1 MRFSTLLVGALFGVQ
16 ASALGRT
23 PTISELRA
31 KTEELKASRISRSLV
46 KRDIDP
52 EDLYTGHNLSVPL
65 DFFQNETRYE
75 PHTNATFNLRYFFDA
90 QYYKPGGPVFV
101 LLSGETSAVNRLGF
115 LQKGIVNQVA
125 KATNGIGVIL
135 EHRYYGTS
143 HPFLNV
149 TTPNLRFLS
158 TEQSLA
164 EIDYFARNVKFEGID
179 ADLTAPKTPWIVY
192 GGSYAG
198 AQAAFLRVAYPD
210 TFLGTIS
217 SSGVTAAIWSYPDYF
232 YPIQDFA
239 PPDCISATET
249 LIDVIDGIL
258 IRQNS
263 TALVKQLKDTFGLGG
278 VTDNRDFANIVGGS
292 GVPGWQST
300 NWDPE
305 LNSPTTYYYCGNM
318 SATGLVDPAYES
330 KRSAVQ
336 NLTTA
341 AGYKAND
348 TAVENVILN
357 SIAYYGGSSV
367 ANWNK
372 SGQTQ
377 DEYFSQLNDTF
388 WQQVDLDAAETWRS
402 WSYQVCTEWGYIQ
415 NGADYAQS
423 RKPIVSRILDVAYLT
438 YFCKSSFNLT
448 TPAAVENVNKYG
460 GFEIEAPR
468 LAIIG
473 GNADPWKMASP
484 LRDGPQTRNSTTEKP
499 WLEIAHGV
507 HHWEEN
513 GIFDNETTPTVPP
526 PQVVYAQQ
534 FLKNF
539 VIDWLKEFESGSS
552 ENTEL

>member
-1 MRFSTLLVGALFGVQ
+1 M
-16 ASALGRT
+16 
-23 PTISELRA
+23 
-31 KTEELKASRISRSLV
+31 
-46 KRDIDP
+46 
-52 EDLYTGHNLSVPL
+52 PL

-90 QYYKPGGPVFV
+90 QYYKPGGPIFV

-149 TTPNLRFLS
+149 STANLRFLS

-164 EIDYFARNVKFEGID
+164 EIDYFARNVKFDGID
-179 ADLTAPKTPWIVY
+179 ADLTAPNTPWIVY

-217 SSGVTAAIWSYPDYF
+217 SSGVTAAIYDYWEYF
-232 YPIQDFA
+232 EPIRVHG
-239 PPDCISATET
+239 PPDCIYATQT
-249 LIDVIDGIL
+249 LVDVIDGIL
-258 IRQNS
+258 IRQND
-263 TALVKQLKDTFGLGG
+263 TALVKTLKETFGYGG
-278 VTDNRDFANIVGGS
+278 VTDNRDFANIFG

-305 LNSPTTYYYCGNM
+305 LNSPTTFNYCTNI
-318 SATGLVDPAYES
+318 SSTALLHPELES
-330 KRSAVQ
+330 RRPAVQ
-336 NLTTA
+336 TLVTA
-341 AGYKAND
+341 AGYKPND
-348 TAVENVILN
+348 TDVENIILN
-357 SIAYYGGSSV
+357 SIAYYDRSSL
-367 ANWNK
+367 ASWSR
-372 SGQTQ
+372 SGESQ
-377 DEYFSQLNDTF
+377 DEYYTQLNDTY
-388 WQQVDLDAAETWRS
+388 WQETDLVAAETWRS

-415 NGADYAQS
+415 TGSTPADIKPLIS
-423 RKPIVSRILDVAYLT
+423 RTLDLEYYT
-438 YFCKSSFNLT
+438 YFCRSGFGIN
-448 TPAAVENVNKYG
+448 TPPAVENVNKYG
-460 GFEIEAPR
+460 SFDIEAPR

-484 LRDGPQTRNSTTEKP
+484 LRDGPQVRNSTTEKP

-513 GIFDNETTPTVPP
+513 GIFENQTTPTLPP
-526 PQVVYAQQ
+526 AQVVYAQQ

-539 VIDWLKEFESGSS
+539 VIDWVKGKFLTLSMQ
-552 ENTEL
+552 TELN